1 MLPAVSPVPGQ
12 VDLLVVTRDVWSLR
26 FNTNFEYQGNALTLI
41 QTSLSENNLF
51 GWRKFLS
58 VRFNRDQGTY
68 NYGPDYFDPNIHGT
82 RWMLLRVG
90 ALSTPRATT
99 GNYEGDSEL
108 VSLHYPLYSL
118 ATKWGG
124 GVDVIHQNVV
134 FRGFRGTACGWW
146 TWRGRRTSRC
156 CRTSTGVTS

>member
-1 MLPAVSPVPGQ
+1 MLPVVSPVPGQ

-41 QTSLSENNLF
+41 ETSLSENNLF

-82 RWMLLRVG
+82 RMVLRAS
-90 ALSTPRATT
+90 ALFYTSRET
-99 GNYEGDSEL
+99 GRYEGDAEL

-118 ATKWGG
+118 ATSGAAASTSST
-124 GVDVIHQNVV
+124 
-134 FRGFRGTACGWW
+134 RTSSSAASAATACGWW
-146 TWRGRRTSRC
+146 TWRGRRC
-156 CRTSTGVTS
+156 LTSTGGTS